1 MKRAMTAVLLA
12 LLIPVS
18 AHAGFPDLVST
29 IERSTG
35 VRRTTIPFF
44 GLARFFIRMIE
55 PEGISDVKL
64 AVFEGRA
71 RSIPSDFDA
80 SIRSALDKDWQ
91 NIVRVVSKKERERVM
106 IYARPSRRGMRML
119 IVVHQPS
126 EAVVMEVEVDPKRF
140 SSLIARAQNGN
151 PMFHVSRERRHSRY

>member
-1 MKRAMTAVLLA
+1 MKRATAALVVA

-18 AHAGFPDLVST
+18 AQAGFPDLVST

-44 GLARFFIRMIE
+44 GVARFFIRMVE
-55 PEGISDVKL
+55 PEGVSDLKL
-64 AVFEGRA
+64 AVFEDRA

-91 NIVRVVSKKERERVM
+91 TIVRVVSKKDRERVM

-119 IVVHQPS
+119 IVAHQPS
-126 EAVVMEVEVDPKRF
+126 EAVVMELEVDPKRF
-140 SSLIARAQNGN
+140 SRFIQRAQKGN
-151 PMFHVSRERRHSRY
+151 PMFHR

>member
-1 MKRAMTAVLLA
+1 MKRAIAAILLT
-12 LLIPVS
+12 LMIPVS
-18 AHAGFPDLVST
+18 AQAGFPDLVRT

-44 GLARFFIRMIE
+44 GVARFFIRMVE
-55 PEGISDVKL
+55 PEGISDFKL
-64 AVFEGRA
+64 AVFEGSS

-80 SIRSALDKDWQ
+80 SIRSALERDWQ
-91 NIVRVVSKKERERVM
+91 PIVRVVQKKDRERVL

-119 IVVHQPS
+119 IVAHQPA

-140 SSLIARAQNGN
+140 SRLIQRAQKGH
-151 PMFHVSRERRHSRY
+151 PMFHGR